1 MNGARNAGVF
11 ILPKR
16 WIKTGSVWN
25 ATMRRKMKTKLAS
38 LLVAASIVT
47 SFYFQSNNAVLDGQ
61 GRFLKYKIDT
71 FTSFAVG
78 GWEKYRHDVYE
89 PWRTRLLSTMPANF
103 MFKAWG
109 FPTLP

>member
-1 MNGARNAGVF
+1 
-11 ILPKR
+11 
-16 WIKTGSVWN
+16 
-25 ATMRRKMKTKLAS
+25 MKTKLAS

-47 SFYFQSNNAVLDGQ
+47 SFYFQSNNAVLNGQ
-61 GRFLKYKIDT
+61 GRFLKYKVDT

-103 MFKAWG
+103 MFK
-109 FPTLP
+109 PLCQLQLPMIDTRLESEHHQHNIHHQS